1 MRVASVGRAGLA
13 VLTALAVMSQSAAA
27 QGGRPSQ
34 LQIERTAGPQAGV
47 RATLST
53 ERPDAWG
60 YGVQLRL
67 PIDWNLAAEPSVDVW
82 SINGHSWWQ
91 ANADLLAFD
100 RRGWLYGRFGLA
112 VAGHQGHDTKVGV
125 NLGAGVDLPYLF
137 ETPLR
142 PFAEARWTV
151 VDGHAPL
158 RVLLGANVTF
168 GKR

>member
-1 MRVASVGRAGLA
+1 MSRAIVRAALLAFVASVFVPCGA
-13 VLTALAVMSQSAAA
+13 SA

-34 LQIERTAGPQAGV
+34 LQVERTAGAQAGV

-67 PIDWNLAAEPSVDVW
+67 PIDWNLAAEPSVDLW
-82 SINGHSWWQ
+82 SVNGNTWWQ
-91 ANADLLAFD
+91 ANADLLALD
-100 RRGWLYGRFGLA
+100 RRGWFYGRLGLA
-112 VAGHQGHDTKVGV
+112 VAGRQGQDTKVGV
-125 NLGAGVDLPYLF
+125 NAGIGSDLPFLF

-142 PFAEARWTV
+142 PFVEARWTV
-151 VDGHAPL
+151 IDGQVPL
-158 RVLLGANVTF
+158 RVLIGANFTF